1 MVSPIKC
8 RNRRWNA
15 NRLEESVWQKI
26 EALLNRPGIVL
37 RLKEKA
43 NDAIEVSPR
52 LEQELVQVSKRLKA
66 LDREQ
71 EQLLQWA
78 LKGFPE
84 ETVVA
89 ENKRINEQRDVLKQ
103 RRIELETRIEQAR
116 QIDVNFESIEQFCE
130 QWRQNLGEFT
140 FEDKRLALE
149 ALQLKVWVDGDDEP
163 IMEGAIPIPEVDFQS
178 ITSRCSG

>member
-1 MVSPIKC
+1 M
-8 RNRRWNA
+8 
-15 NRLEESVWQKI
+15 EESVWQKI
-26 EALLNRPGIVL
+26 EALLNQPGTAL
-37 RLKEKA
+37 QLKAKA

-52 LEQELVQVSKRLKA
+52 LEQELAQVSRRLKA

-178 ITSRCSG
+178 ITSKCSG

>member
-1 MVSPIKC
+1 MDD
-8 RNRRWNA
+8 A
-15 NRLEESVWQKI
+15 N
-26 EALLNRPGIVL
+26 EA
-37 RLKEKA
+37 
-43 NDAIEVSPR
+43 SR
-52 LEQELVQVSKRLKA
+52 LEQELAQVNGRLKA

-84 ETVVA
+84 GTVIA

-116 QIDVNFESIEQFCE
+116 QTEVNFESIARFCE
-130 QWRQNLGEFT
+130 LVRQNLGEFT

-149 ALQLKVWVDGDDEP
+149 ALQLKVWVDGNN
-163 IMEGAIPIPEVDFQS
+163 INIEGAIPVAGDDIVSATPRCFGYKRNNSFPFSIPLQV
-178 ITSRCSG
+178 GNKVGGKP